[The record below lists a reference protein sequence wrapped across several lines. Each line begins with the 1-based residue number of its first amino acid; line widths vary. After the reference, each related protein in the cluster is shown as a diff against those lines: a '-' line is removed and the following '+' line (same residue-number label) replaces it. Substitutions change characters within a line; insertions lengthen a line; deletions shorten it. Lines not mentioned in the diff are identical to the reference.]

1 MTARKPSV
9 LFLPGGALFLAL
21 FVLPM
26 AGLLIQSLRYYE
38 PGSIGSA
45 ADAPFTLAKYGEL
58 FKASF
63 AVFFL
68 QTLRISLLASLAGVF
83 FAFPLAYWIARRLS
97 DRWRMIAIGFFV
109 ALMFLSVLVRT
120 YALELTFG
128 ATGPF
133 GPLLR
138 DMGIATNGRPYI
150 ETLVGMGLLH
160 YVIPMSVLTLLA
172 TIQNVDPRLTDAA
185 HVLGAASWKAHLTVT
200 LPLCMRGILAAFLF
214 GFTFSISA
222 FVIPMILGKGRVLFI
237 SNMIY
242 TRFSEIANY
251 PSGAA
256 ISVVLFVLA
265 MGIVYAM
272 TKLINSWWPQ

>member
-1 MTARKPSV
+1 MTVKRPSV
-9 LFLPGGALFLAL
+9 LFLPGGALFFAL

-26 AGLLIQSLRYYE
+26 AGLFVQSLRFYE

-45 ADAPFTLAKYGEL
+45 ADAPLTFANYSEL

-63 AVFFL
+63 AGFFF
-68 QTLRISLLASLAGVF
+68 QTLRISLLSSLIGVF
-83 FAFPLAYWIARRLS
+83 FAFPMAYWIARRLPP
-97 DRWRMIAIGFFV
+97 RWRMIAIGFFV

-128 ATGPF
+128 ATGPL
-133 GPLLR
+133 GPVLR
-138 DMGIATNGRPYI
+138 GIGISTNGRPYI

-160 YVIPMSVLTLLA
+160 YIIPMSVLTLLA
-172 TIQNVDPRLTDAA
+172 TVQNIDPRLTDAA
-185 HVLGAASWKAHLTVT
+185 QVLGAPSWRAHLTVT

-237 SNMIY
+237 SNLIY

-256 ISVVLFVLA
+256 ISVVLFVMA

-272 TKLINSWWPQ
+272 TAMINKRWPQ